1 MSMRDTPRTPLRTSA
16 EGSRIPSPSRTS
28 QIGSISTVQQKRRY
42 TSSPPSKRAV
52 SSTFAAE
59 KRNTIHS
66 RIPQSSSSNGL
77 SAPTTGS
84 SSSSANLTKFYK
96 SNILELNELQE
107 TLYRKKSILD
117 AKNDEYDGYKQK
129 QQEIQIKWDK
139 VAAEK
144 KRVENELHM
153 KQNELQRCKQSIIE
167 KKRILEQGHALQIRE
182 LEAKNQSEINRMRN
196 EYDSKI
202 EKLKHDKIKEFE
214 TKRNDLLDQ
223 VEGKKNS
230 ILMNDT
236 ILADM
241 KREID
246 NKYIGLKEEWLN
258 NFQAD
263 WTKQVE
269 VNEKTSQDISTM
281 QTKLDNELNP
291 EIEELTKKLAASKER
306 FEKLQ
311 ATLDDRTDETKELV
325 AKIDEKE
332 KQISDSKLK
341 SEELSK
347 DIQSIKDKLKIV
359 DNELI
364 KEETVRRTLHND
376 LQELRGNIR
385 VYCRLRPPLPS
396 EDQDT
401 SNLNVEKF
409 DDSNGTQAIDV
420 HKQGYGGSSNNQ
432 QTSHF
437 KFDKIFD
444 TDDTNYDVFNEVGQL
459 VQSALDGYNVC
470 IFAYGQTGSGK
481 TYTMLNPKDGIIP
494 LTITH
499 IFDWTENLKER
510 GWCYSISCQFIEI
523 YNENIVDL
531 LRNRNGNDDT
541 ESTTTTRHDI
551 RHNMDTQRTTIT
563 NITTCKLDS
572 EATVHSVLQRASKL
586 RSTATTKS
594 NEHSSRSHSIFIVH
608 LRGENSKTG
617 EMSEGTLNLI
627 DLAGSERINSS
638 QVTGE
643 RLRETQHINKS
654 LSCLG
659 DVIHALNDNSV
670 SKRHIPFRNSKLT
683 YLLQNSLTGNSKTLM
698 FVNISSASNHL
709 NETLNSLRFASKVN
723 ATKMQKGL

>member
-1 MSMRDTPRTPLRTSA
+1 MSMRDTPTTPLRASRD
-16 EGSRIPSPSRTS
+16 GSRIPSPSRS
-28 QIGSISTVQQKRRY
+28 SNIGSISASQQKRRY
-42 TSSPPSKRAV
+42 TNSPPSKRAV

-66 RIPQSSSSNGL
+66 RIPQSSSSGGG
-77 SAPTTGS
+77 SVPSVS
-84 SSSSANLTKFYK
+84 SSGSANLTKFYK
-96 SNILELNELQE
+96 SNILELNALQE
-107 TLYRKKSILD
+107 TLYMKKSILD
-117 AKNDEYDGYKQK
+117 TKNDQYEAYKQK

-139 VAAEK
+139 ISAEK
-144 KRVENELHM
+144 KRVGNELHL
-153 KQNELQRCKQSIIE
+153 KQNEFQRYKQSSLE
-167 KKRILEQGHALQIRE
+167 KKRILEQGHNLQIKE
-182 LEAKNQSEINRMRN
+182 LEAKNQSEMNRLRN
-196 EYDSKI
+196 EYDMKI

-223 VEGKKNS
+223 VEGKKNT

-236 ILADM
+236 ILSDM
-241 KREID
+241 KKEID

-258 NFQAD
+258 NFQSD

-269 VNEKTSQDISTM
+269 VNEKTSQDIDTM
-281 QTKLDNELNP
+281 QKKLKDELHP
-291 EIEELTKKLAASKER
+291 EIEELTKSLAASKER

-311 ATLDDRTDETKELV
+311 KTLDDRTDETKELV

-332 KQISDSKLK
+332 AQISDSKSK

-347 DIQSIKDKLKIV
+347 DITDIKDKLKIV

-385 VYCRLRPPLPS
+385 VYCRLRPPLPH
-396 EDQDT
+396 ENQDST
-401 SNLNVEKF
+401 NLKVEKF

-420 HKQGYGGSSNNQ
+420 SKPGYSGNNNSH
-432 QTSHF
+432 QTSRF

-499 IFDWTENLKER
+499 IFDWTESLKER
-510 GWCYSISCQFIEI
+510 GWSYSITCQFIEI

-531 LRNRNGNDDT
+531 LRNTNNNDDT
-541 ESTTTTRHDI
+541 DTAPTRHDI

-608 LRGENSKTG
+608 LRGENSITG
-617 EMSEGTLNLI
+617 EKSEGTLNLI
-627 DLAGSERINSS
+627 DLAGSERINIS
-638 QVTGE
+638 QVTGD

-670 SKRHIPFRNSKLT
+670 NKRHIPFRNSKLT

-698 FVNISSASNHL
+698 FVNVSSASNHV

-723 ATKMQKGL
+723 ATKMQKGP